1 MFHQLQNIN
10 LSALPLQSG
19 PAGAPLT
26 SEGVRAILQR
36 HRVCYDFW
44 LQGSARGGVT
54 TYSGYLLRLCGVND
68 AQHFGG
74 ECHVPSCQYCH
85 RTYDDLRKVADW
97 LIPQNRQGDHCE
109 IQRLDGTW
117 HIAQRQGQ
125 ARKEIGVTINV
136 LHRHDVKAPTDICQW
151 RCLNDMLA
159 KLDHLGLHEG
169 VLSAAEAGAS

>member
-1 MFHQLQNIN
+1 MFHHIQNIN
-10 LSALPLQSG
+10 VSAVPLQSG

-26 SEGVRAILQR
+26 SEGVRAILRR

-68 AQHFGG
+68 AEHFGG
-74 ECHVPSCQYCH
+74 ECHVPRCQYCH
-85 RTYDDLRKVADW
+85 RTYDDLRKVAKW
-97 LIPQNRQGDHCE
+97 LTSQKKQGDHCE
-109 IQRLDGTW
+109 IEPLDGTW

-125 ARKEIGVTINV
+125 ARREIGVTINV
-136 LHRHDVKAPTDICQW
+136 LHRHDLNAPADTCQW

-159 KLDHLGLHEG
+159 KLDDLGLHEG
-169 VLSAAEAGAS
+169 VLSAAEAAA